1 MNRRTNCQNYEQ
13 SECPYVLI
21 RFPTINCITSLQY
34 FWHIM
39 EKTTKS
45 HATLVYDSNKNNS
58 EKNKNQI
65 SIDTN

>member
-1 MNRRTNCQNYEQ
+1 
-13 SECPYVLI
+13 
-21 RFPTINCITSLQY
+21 
-34 FWHIM
+34 M